1 MCGIVGIA
9 GFMPVNQSI
18 YDALSVLQH
27 RGQDAAG
34 IITIDAHNCFRLR
47 KANGLVND
55 VFEARHMQR
64 LQGNMGI
71 GHVRYPT
78 AGSSSASEAQPFY
91 VNSPYGITLA
101 HNGNLTNAHELRK
114 KLFEEKRRHIN
125 TTSDSEIL
133 LNVFASE
140 LDNFRHYPLEAD
152 NIFAAVAA
160 TNRLIRGAYA
170 CVAMIIGHGMVAF
183 RDPNG
188 IRPLVLGKRDIGDGR
203 TEYMVASESVALDT
217 LGFEFL
223 RDVAPGEAV
232 YITEK
237 GQLFT
242 RQCAENPVSNPCL
255 FEYVYFA
262 RPDSFIDK
270 ISVYSAR
277 VNMGTKLGEKI
288 AREWEDLDIDVVIP
302 IPETSCDI
310 ALEMARIL
318 GKPYRQGFVKNRYVG
333 RTFIM
338 PGQHLRRKS
347 VRRKLNAN
355 RAEFRDKNVL
365 LVDDSIV
372 RGTTSEQ
379 IIEMAREAGAKKV
392 YLASA
397 APEIRFPNVYGIDMP
412 TANELIAHGREV
424 DEIRQIIGADGL
436 IFQDLNDLIDAVR
449 AENPDIQQF
458 ECSVF
463 NGIYVT
469 TGEGVCPRLQLPPK
483 SCTVSPV
490 TVRAIIMKRLIVGIS
505 GASGAIYGVRL
516 LQVLRDVADVET
528 HLVMSQAARQTLSL
542 ETDYSLRDVQALA
555 DVVHDARDIAASISS
570 GSFKTAG
577 MVILPCSIK
586 TLSGI
591 VNSYTDT
598 LVTRAADV
606 VLKERRPLV
615 LCVRET
621 PLHLGHLRLMTQA
634 AELGAVIMPPVPAF
648 YHRPQSLDEVINQ
661 TVNRVIDQ
669 FDIELPDDLFTRWQG
684 V

>member
-9 GFMPVNQSI
+9 GFTPVNQSI
-18 YDALSVLQH
+18 YDALTVLQH

-34 IITIDAHNCFRLR
+34 IVTIDDNHTFRLR
-47 KANGLVND
+47 KANGLVSD

-91 VNSPYGITLA
+91 VNSPFGITLA
-101 HNGNLTNAHELRK
+101 HNGNLTNAHQLK
-114 KLFEEKRRHIN
+114 QQLFEHARRHVN
-125 TTSDSEIL
+125 TSSDSEIL
-133 LNVFASE
+133 LNVFAYE
-140 LDNFRHYPLEAD
+140 LDRYDSYPLSEE

-160 TNRLIRGAYA
+160 THRQIRGAYA

-188 IRPLVLGKRDIGDGR
+188 IRPLVIGKRDLADGR

-217 LGFEFL
+217 LGFDFI
-223 RDVAPGEAV
+223 RDVAPGEAI
-232 YITEK
+232 YINTL

-242 RQCAENPVSNPCL
+242 RQCAQEPKNHPCL

-277 VNMGTKLGEKI
+277 VRMGQKLGEKI

-310 ALEMARIL
+310 ALQIARIL
-318 GKPYRQGFVKNRYVG
+318 DKPYRQGFVKNRYVG

-338 PGQHLRRKS
+338 PGQQLRRKS

-379 IIEMAREAGAKKV
+379 IIEMAREAGARRV

-412 TANELIAHGREV
+412 SVSELIAHDREV
-424 DEIRQIIGADGL
+424 DEIRQLIGADGL
-436 IFQDLNDLIDAVR
+436 IFQDLDDLVDAVR
-449 AENPDIQQF
+449 EDNPDIEQF

-463 NGIYVT
+463 NGVYIT
-469 TGEGVCPRLQLPPK
+469 
-483 SCTVSPV
+483 
-490 TVRAIIMKRLIVGIS
+490 
-505 GASGAIYGVRL
+505 
-516 LQVLRDVADVET
+516 RDVDQSY
-528 HLVMSQAARQTLSL
+528 L
-542 ETDYSLRDVQALA
+542 DYLQSLRSDDSKALSNQQQAEDLA
-555 DVVHDARDIAASISS
+555 LYNE
-570 GSFKTAG
+570 G
-577 MVILPCSIK
+577 
-586 TLSGI
+586 
-591 VNSYTDT
+591 
-598 LVTRAADV
+598 
-606 VLKERRPLV
+606 
-615 LCVRET
+615 
-621 PLHLGHLRLMTQA
+621 
-634 AELGAVIMPPVPAF
+634 
-648 YHRPQSLDEVINQ
+648 
-661 TVNRVIDQ
+661 
-669 FDIELPDDLFTRWQG
+669 
-684 V
+684 